1 MSCKKVIEDGREGGI
16 RMAIIGLQ
24 GLEQKGKVMIE
35 RRRLREKGIRIDD
48 DLTWKE
54 RKMRWNLEDIARQER
69 GNGKRVRVG
78 YGKNANRRKMEMGG
92 G

>member
-1 MSCKKVIEDGREGGI
+1 
-16 RMAIIGLQ
+16 
-24 GLEQKGKVMIE
+24 LEQKRKVMIE